1 MNLDLLLDGVETKEV
16 INMANPFIGDVCY
29 NSANVKPDSLFIAIK
44 GFKTDGHKYIA
55 DAVKR
60 GAAAV
65 VAEHPTDGLKIPQI
79 IVEDSR
85 IAEAIICANYF
96 ENPSKKFRLIGVTGT
111 NGKTTVTHLVKHVL
125 DGIGFRTGLIGTNQN
140 MIGDKVIES
149 SRTTPDAFELQKL
162 FREMADAHVQYVVME
177 VSSHALELNRV
188 YGCHF
193 NVAAFTNLTQDHLD
207 FHGDMESYA
216 KAKAKLFDMCDVGVI
231 NADEPF
237 GVKLAETVPCSVFLY
252 GKKDKW
258 SFWGKEI
265 SFHRGMGPKKRKHPL
280 PPEAVEGMYLFRRPE
295 DRKNVNSPLFMRT
308 ATMINP
314 EVAELRQKSVRFLV
328 DYIEYVLNIP
338 GEFSLYNGL
347 CTVAICRA
355 LDLNPFEVTMH
366 LRNAEGVKGR
376 AEIVDTD
383 ERDYTVMIDYA
394 HTPDGLENILKTVR
408 GFARGRVVVVFGCGG
423 DRDNTKRAIM
433 GKIAGELADFAVI
446 TSDNP
451 RTEDPHRIIDMIE
464 EGIKTTK
471 GKYKVVENRRD
482 AIKYALTH
490 AEKDDVIVL
499 AGKGHETYQILNT
512 GTIHFDER
520 EIIKEILAEESK

>member
-1 MNLDLLLDGVETKEV
+1 MYLDFLLNGLETKEI
-16 INMANPFIGDVCY
+16 INMASPFITGVCY
-29 NSANVKPDSLFIAIK
+29 NSADVKPDCLFVAIK

-60 GAAAV
+60 GAAAI
-65 VAEHPTDGLKIPQI
+65 VAEHPTEGLKIPQI

-85 IAEAIICANYF
+85 IAEAVICANYF

-125 DGIGFRTGLIGTNQN
+125 DGLGFKTGLIGTNQN
-140 MIGDKVIES
+140 MIGDRVIEA

-162 FREMADAHVQYVVME
+162 FREMADEHVQYVIME

-207 FHGDMESYA
+207 FHGNMENYA
-216 KAKAKLFDMCDVGVI
+216 NAKAKLFNMCDVAVL

-237 GVKLAETVPCSVFLY
+237 GVKLAETVPCSVYLY
-252 GKKDKW
+252 GNKDKW

-265 SFHRGMGPKKRKHPL
+265 TFHKGKEPKRRDINTPREL
-280 PPEAVEGMYLFRRPE
+280 LDGTFLFRRPE
-295 DRKNVNSPLFMRT
+295 DYENPGSLAFMRL

-314 EVAELRQKSVRFLV
+314 TVAELRQTSVRFLV
-328 DYIEYVLNIP
+328 NSIEYVLNIP

-347 CTVAICRA
+347 CTVAICLA
-355 LDLNPFEVTMH
+355 LNINPFEITMH

-376 AEIVDTD
+376 AEIVDVG

-408 GFARGRVVVVFGCGG
+408 GFAKGRVVAVFGCGG
-423 DRDNTKRAIM
+423 DRDSTKRAVM
-433 GKIAGELADFAVI
+433 GKIAGEMADFTVI

-451 RTEDPHRIIDMIE
+451 RTENPRQIIEMIE
-464 EGIKTTK
+464 EGMKTTK
-471 GKYKVVENRRD
+471 GKYKVVENRRE

-490 AEKDDVIVL
+490 AKKDDVIVL

-520 EIIKEILAEESK
+520 EIIKQILAEESK